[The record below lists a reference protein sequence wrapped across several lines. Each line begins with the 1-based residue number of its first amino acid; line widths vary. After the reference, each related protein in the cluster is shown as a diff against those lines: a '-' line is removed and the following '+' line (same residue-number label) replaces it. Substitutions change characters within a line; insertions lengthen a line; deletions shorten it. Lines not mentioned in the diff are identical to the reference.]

1 MTEQTFEKAIEELE
15 KIVKKLETGSATLD
29 ETLDLFERGMEL
41 GKFCS
46 EKLDSIEK
54 KIEILVKGPDGVRK
68 EPFEEDK

>member
-54 KIEILVKGPDGVRK
+54 KIEILVKGPGGVRK